1 MRRLPLSHRWRSRA
15 HSVAGDKALAQAG
28 FSLVEILVGV
38 IVLATALAMAGAMNG
53 VATRGLRSSTMLND
67 RNAAVDADIAMARSM
82 AERYTWCAGE
92 PALEI
97 SNGPTCIGTSPSD
110 ESYYSP
116 AVSQQDAI
124 DFEEVGNAAFAQFQQ
139 ACVSGTLTADLINRI
154 NKLPNLP
161 GMTRTATA
169 ISSGGVPT
177 HRIRILYEPVQSD
190 AAPMVRS
197 VVITPP
203 AAAFCP

>member
-1 MRRLPLSHRWRSRA
+1 M
-15 HSVAGDKALAQAG
+15 
-28 FSLVEILVGV
+28 EILVGV

-82 AERYTWCAGE
+82 AERYTWCSGE

-124 DFEEVGNAAFAQFQQ
+124 DFEEVGNTEFAQFQQ
-139 ACVSGTLTADLINRI
+139 ACESGTLTADLINRI
-154 NKLPNLP
+154 NNLPDLP

-169 ISSGGVPT
+169 ISRDGVTT
-177 HRIRILYEPVQSD
+177 HRIRILYEPTQSD

>member
-1 MRRLPLSHRWRSRA
+1 MRRFPLCQPRRSRA
-15 HSVAGDKALAQAG
+15 ISVAGGKALAQAG
-28 FSLVEILVGV
+28 FSLMEIMVGMV
-38 IVLATALAMAGAMNG
+38 VLATALAMAGAMNG

-82 AERYTWCAGE
+82 AERYTWCSGE

-110 ESYYSP
+110 ESYYTP
-116 AVSQQDAI
+116 FVSQQDVI
-124 DFEEVGNAAFAQFQQ
+124 VFEDVGNEQFAQFRR
-139 ACVSGTLTADLINRI
+139 ACESGTLTADLINRI

-169 ISSGGVPT
+169 ISSDGLPS